1 MVSLESK
8 RSDLIDLYK
17 LFSDFKD
24 FEFPDDTK
32 KRKNEVMNNTH
43 QLYNKYLNTYKKE
56 YDCGDLN
63 KEDKKKI
70 DPNLYKILGKKKQKS
85 GIKQPTQLK
94 QLNPNEISKSLWI
107 EVPRNDFISFIK
119 DVVDNLDNKDYQT
132 TVDGLKYDLKKGR
145 KVFAG
150 NNYQNI
156 SKNEPLELYDSLMK
170 PDVDALRNATNRCK
184 NKRKNILN
192 VLDNIE
198 SSVFD
203 GTYFHHKAQSL
214 ESEESIAKRTKLRRQ
229 KFDEIAEKEKN
240 KSNELFKKYFT
251 NYQSPSDIYK
261 RLNKSKDEMN
271 VARVDSISEILGKL
285 ERIIKSV
292 PTDDAAKV
300 EEN

>member
-1 MVSLESK
+1 
-8 RSDLIDLYK
+8 
-17 LFSDFKD
+17 
-24 FEFPDDTK
+24 
-32 KRKNEVMNNTH
+32 
-43 QLYNKYLNTYKKE
+43 
-56 YDCGDLN
+56 
-63 KEDKKKI
+63 
-70 DPNLYKILGKKKQKS
+70 
-85 GIKQPTQLK
+85 
-94 QLNPNEISKSLWI
+94 
-107 EVPRNDFISFIK
+107 
-119 DVVDNLDNKDYQT
+119 
-132 TVDGLKYDLKKGR
+132 
-145 KVFAG
+145 
-150 NNYQNI
+150 
-156 SKNEPLELYDSLMK
+156 MK

-203 GTYFHHKAQSL
+203 GTYFHHKDQSL

-240 KSNELFKKYFT
+240 KNNELFKKYFT

>member
-8 RSDLIDLYK
+8 RSDLMDLYK

-150 NNYQNI
+150 NNYQ
-156 SKNEPLELYDSLMK
+156 KN
-170 PDVDALRNATNRCK
+170 
-184 NKRKNILN
+184 
-192 VLDNIE
+192 
-198 SSVFD
+198 
-203 GTYFHHKAQSL
+203 Q
-214 ESEESIAKRTKLRRQ
+214 
-229 KFDEIAEKEKN
+229 
-240 KSNELFKKYFT
+240 
-251 NYQSPSDIYK
+251 
-261 RLNKSKDEMN
+261 
-271 VARVDSISEILGKL
+271 
-285 ERIIKSV
+285 
-292 PTDDAAKV
+292 
-300 EEN
+300 